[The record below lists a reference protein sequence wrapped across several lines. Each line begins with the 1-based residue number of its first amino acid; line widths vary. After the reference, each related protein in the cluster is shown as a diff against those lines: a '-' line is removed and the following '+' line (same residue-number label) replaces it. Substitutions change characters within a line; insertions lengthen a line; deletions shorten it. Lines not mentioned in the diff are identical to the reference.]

1 MQAGGQDMLEN
12 LEADFPEHKRRAS
25 GAPHA
30 LDGIR
35 VVDFSHFIAGPLAT
49 MILADMG
56 AEVIKVE
63 APVRGDDARRYPP
76 MHPQLDQGAPF
87 VWSNRNKK
95 SIALDLKSPQ
105 GLALARD
112 LVCRADVLVENFSS
126 GVMRRLGLDHETCLA
141 LNPRLVYCSVA
152 AYSREG
158 AFADRFGFDP
168 IAQAES
174 GFVSMNG
181 YPDREGV
188 RALSPVM
195 DISTAMMV
203 GNAVL
208 GALLARERL
217 GRGQRV
223 EVSLFDTA
231 VLMTGYA
238 TMQSLFTGKEPQ
250 RSGNTAPT
258 PAPRAP
264 SAPATAPS
272 TSTAAT
278 TESSSGSWGRCWNVR
293 TWPPMRIT
301 PRVPCAS
308 GIGSACSPSSTKRSR
323 GTTGRTG
330 RLACAPPACP
340 TDWCARWARR
350 SARPRRATTNSSPAS
365 PIRCSAGFRT
375 CACRSA
381 TPPRPWPIRWR
392 PRRWGSIRR
401 RSCGT
406 LLAWTNGRSPNWSAP
421 VPSVLQPQPQPQP
434 CRARW
439 TATRCPHLDFNPA
452 RPAAAARIHNQET
465 TMTLHTRRSA
475 LRMLAAGGAPLPW
488 GFPPSA
494 SRGGVS
500 LPVIRIV
507 VPYPAGGTTDQL
519 ARAIA
524 QPMREVLGQTV
535 IVENK
540 PGAGGTIGTDY
551 VAKQP
556 ADGYTLVFGNS
567 GPSATAGLMR
577 KLPYDPQKDFRPI
590 SGVMRV
596 PMILAVPADSPHK
609 SVAEF
614 VAWARSR
621 GDKVN
626 YGSTGVGGGSHLY
639 SEYFN
644 ELAGTRFQHIPYTG
658 APPLLTAFA
667 GGQVQMAFVTGL
679 DGAAMVQAGKIRYLA
694 VASPK
699 RTPVLP
705 DLPAIAEAVPG
716 FQAVGWFGVLAP
728 AGVPDPVAQK
738 LSSTIAAVVRRPEVS
753 KFLTDRNVEPWGST
767 QEELGRTIEGEIAQW
782 GPLVKKFN
790 ITV

>member
-250 RSGNTAPT
+250 RSGNTAPDT
-258 PAPRAP
+258 CPSGAFRASDRTFYINSGNDRHLPAAHGAGAGTSGRGRRCGLRHG
-264 SAPATAPS
+264 SPAHP
-272 TSTAAT
+272 
-278 TESSSGSWGRCWNVR
+278 
-293 TWPPMRIT
+293 
-301 PRVPCAS
+301 AS
-308 GIGSACSPSSTKRSR
+308 GAPVRLPRRSVRAARLGALAGSH
-323 GTTGRTG
+323 
-330 RLACAPPACP
+330 
-340 TDWCARWARR
+340 ARR
-350 SARPRRATTNSSPAS
+350 RRALRIGAHGGRGDPLARGARPRTRHPHPPSGARLGSERALADPLRRHAHGRSGGGPGGGAAYAGGPAGRS
-365 PIRCSAGFRT
+365 WPGRTADRRTGARRCLRSCSRSRSRSRAG
-375 CACRSA
+375 
-381 TPPRPWPIRWR
+381 PDGPRP
-392 PRRWGSIRR
+392 G
-401 RSCGT
+401 
-406 LLAWTNGRSPNWSAP
+406 
-421 VPSVLQPQPQPQP
+421 
-434 CRARW
+434 
-439 TATRCPHLDFNPA
+439 
-452 RPAAAARIHNQET
+452 ARILISTPRDRQQRRAFT
-465 TMTLHTRRSA
+465 TRR
-475 LRMLAAGGAPLPW
+475 
-488 GFPPSA
+488 
-494 SRGGVS
+494 
-500 LPVIRIV
+500 
-507 VPYPAGGTTDQL
+507 
-519 ARAIA
+519 
-524 QPMREVLGQTV
+524 QP
-535 IVENK
+535 
-540 PGAGGTIGTDY
+540 
-551 VAKQP
+551 
-556 ADGYTLVFGNS
+556 
-567 GPSATAGLMR
+567 
-577 KLPYDPQKDFRPI
+577 
-590 SGVMRV
+590 
-596 PMILAVPADSPHK
+596 
-609 SVAEF
+609 
-614 VAWARSR
+614 
-621 GDKVN
+621 
-626 YGSTGVGGGSHLY
+626 
-639 SEYFN
+639 
-644 ELAGTRFQHIPYTG
+644 
-658 APPLLTAFA
+658 
-667 GGQVQMAFVTGL
+667 
-679 DGAAMVQAGKIRYLA
+679 
-694 VASPK
+694 
-699 RTPVLP
+699 
-705 DLPAIAEAVPG
+705 
-716 FQAVGWFGVLAP
+716 
-728 AGVPDPVAQK
+728 
-738 LSSTIAAVVRRPEVS
+738 
-753 KFLTDRNVEPWGST
+753 
-767 QEELGRTIEGEIAQW
+767 
-782 GPLVKKFN
+782 
-790 ITV
+790 

>member
-250 RSGNTAPT
+250 RSGNTAPDT
-258 PAPRAP
+258 CPSGAFRA
-264 SAPATAPS
+264 SD
-272 TSTAAT
+272 
-278 TESSSGSWGRCWNVR
+278 R
-293 TWPPMRIT
+293 TFYI
-301 PRVPCAS
+301 
-308 GIGSACSPSSTKRSR
+308 
-323 GTTGRTG
+323 
-330 RLACAPPACP
+330 
-340 TDWCARWARR
+340 
-350 SARPRRATTNSSPAS
+350 
-365 PIRCSAGFRT
+365 
-375 CACRSA
+375 
-381 TPPRPWPIRWR
+381 
-392 PRRWGSIRR
+392 
-401 RSCGT
+401 
-406 LLAWTNGRSPNWSAP
+406 
-421 VPSVLQPQPQPQP
+421 
-434 CRARW
+434 
-439 TATRCPHLDFNPA
+439 
-452 RPAAAARIHNQET
+452 
-465 TMTLHTRRSA
+465 
-475 LRMLAAGGAPLPW
+475 
-488 GFPPSA
+488 
-494 SRGGVS
+494 
-500 LPVIRIV
+500 
-507 VPYPAGGTTDQL
+507 
-519 ARAIA
+519 
-524 QPMREVLGQTV
+524 
-535 IVENK
+535 
-540 PGAGGTIGTDY
+540 
-551 VAKQP
+551 
-556 ADGYTLVFGNS
+556 NS
-567 GPSATAGLMR
+567 GNDNIFQRLMGQVLERPDVAADADYATGPLDR
-577 KLPYDPQKDFRPI
+577 
-590 SGVMRV
+590 
-596 PMILAVPADSPHK
+596 K
-609 SVAEF
+609 SV
-614 VAWARSR
+614 V
-621 GDKVN
+621 
-626 YGSTGVGGGSHLY
+626 
-639 SEYFN
+639 
-644 ELAGTRFQHIPYTG
+644 
-658 APPLLTAFA
+658 
-667 GGQVQMAFVTGL
+667 
-679 DGAAMVQAGKIRYLA
+679 
-694 VASPK
+694 
-699 RTPVLP
+699 
-705 DLPAIAEAVPG
+705 
-716 FQAVGWFGVLAP
+716 
-728 AGVPDPVAQK
+728 
-738 LSSTIAAVVRRPEVS
+738 
-753 KFLTDRNVEPWGST
+753 
-767 QEELGRTIEGEIAQW
+767 
-782 GPLVKKFN
+782 
-790 ITV
+790 